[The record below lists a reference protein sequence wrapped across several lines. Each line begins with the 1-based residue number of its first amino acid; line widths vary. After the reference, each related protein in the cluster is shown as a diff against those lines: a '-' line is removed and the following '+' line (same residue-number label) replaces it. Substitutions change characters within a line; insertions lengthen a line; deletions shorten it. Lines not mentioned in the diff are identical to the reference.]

1 MAITPNTSGPD
12 EVGTGRAKFPTAT
25 DPIPATF
32 GGELMRILVS
42 SSLLFLMAAVSGC
55 GLNSPP
61 SQSTA
66 PASQAST
73 RPLTPSTHASDTSS
87 DVASKV
93 SVAAASD
100 LKYALDELI
109 VEFEKAHPNIDVE
122 PTYGSSGNFFAQLS
136 NKAPFD
142 IFLAADID
150 YPRKLIEQG
159 QAVKESEFMYAI
171 GHLVVWV
178 RNESPLDVT
187 GLGVQA
193 LVDPGV
199 RKIAIAN
206 PKHAPYGRAAEA
218 ALKHLEVYG
227 QVQDRLVLGE
237 NIAQAALFVESGAA
251 DVGIIALSL
260 AMAPAMKEKG
270 RYWSVPLDAYP
281 RLEQGGAIL
290 NWARDRDATNAFRSF
305 MTSEKGRNTL
315 RRYGFQLPGE

>member
-1 MAITPNTSGPD
+1 MVI
-12 EVGTGRAKFPTAT
+12 R
-25 DPIPATF
+25 
-32 GGELMRILVS
+32 
-42 SSLLFLMAAVSGC
+42 
-55 GLNSPP
+55 
-61 SQSTA
+61 
-66 PASQAST
+66 
-73 RPLTPSTHASDTSS
+73 
-87 DVASKV
+87 
-93 SVAAASD
+93 
-100 LKYALDELI
+100 
-109 VEFEKAHPNIDVE
+109 NIDVE